1 MPPTLN
7 EHTVASYDEE
17 LTGLAAQISDMG
29 GMVEAAV
36 ADATRAL
43 LKLDHE
49 LARTTIAQD
58 KTIDQMHRLIDDK
71 AVSMIA
77 RRQPVGADLRAI
89 ITAIHIAGDLERV
102 GDMAK
107 TIARRTLQIEGLSLT
122 PKFYNGVK
130 HMADLILRQL
140 KAALDAYATRNGV
153 AAVEV
158 CNSDEEIDALYTSLF
173 RELLTYMMEDPGTVA
188 PGVHLVFCAK
198 NIERVGDHATNIA
211 ESVYYMVEGR
221 TLSDERP
228 KADSTS
234 LMRFMLTAAH

>member
-1 MPPTLN
+1 MPVTTN
-7 EHTVASYDEE
+7 EHTVVSYDEE

-49 LARTTIAQD
+49 LAKTTIAQD
-58 KTIDQMHRLIDDK
+58 KTIDQMHRVIDDK

-77 RRQPVGADLRAI
+77 RRQPVGSDLRAI

-107 TIARRTLQIEGLSLT
+107 TIGRRTLQIEGLSLT

-140 KAALDAYATRNGV
+140 KAALDAYATHNAV

-173 RELLTYMMEDPGTVA
+173 RELLTYMMEDPRNITQCT
-188 PGVHLVFCAK
+188 HLLFCSK
-198 NIERVGDHATNIA
+198 SLERVGDHATNIA
-211 ESVYYMVEGR
+211 EAAFYLDTGR
-221 TLSDERP
+221 QMSEEVDELHRQQI
-228 KADSTS
+228 KE
-234 LMRFMLTAAH
+234 